1 MQGSSIYD
9 QGFIGLGFKILDW
22 YLAGRFQLEMIA
34 NCESVREGLNEV
46 YNVLVRKNKIV
57 PIEQLAAEN
66 KTTIWNDC
74 KPYIEPLSTP
84 ERIKF
89 CKCYWALSC
98 LAEKRN
104 V

>member
-1 MQGSSIYD
+1 MQNQTWN
-9 QGFIGLGFKILDW
+9 QGFLKIGNKFVDW
-22 YLAGRFQLEMIA
+22 YLLDLFKLESLA
-34 NCESVREGLNEV
+34 RLDSVREGLNEV
-46 YNVLVRKNKIV
+46 YNVLVRTGQITRLEDLN
-57 PIEQLAAEN
+57 PES
-66 KTTIWNDC
+66 KTNIWNDC
-74 KPYIEPLSTP
+74 KPYIESLPTT